1 MSCTRPNRL
10 INMVLLV
17 VLLLSLLIE
26 VTIGSSTS
34 LWLSILGNPYLQRA
48 IAMAI
53 IGNFC
58 YKLCRRNAKQL
69 HPPFWGI
76 FLLIDLWE
84 ILLIIA
90 CNSC

>member
-48 IAMAI
+48 IAME
-53 IGNFC
+53 
-58 YKLCRRNAKQL
+58 
-69 HPPFWGI
+69 
-76 FLLIDLWE
+76 LLL
-84 ILLIIA
+84 
-90 CNSC
+90 

>member
-48 IAMAI
+48 TFAI
-53 IGNFC
+53 SC
-58 YKLCRRNAKQL
+58 VVRNAK
-69 HPPFWGI
+69 
-76 FLLIDLWE
+76 
-84 ILLIIA
+84 
-90 CNSC
+90 